1 MRIEFCCLSKRTFRV
16 NLGIICIEF
25 KSKLQQIRFP
35 NDLRKIVN
43 AVFETKNNHMK
54 IITDRDADYVISIDR
69 YLSSISLSN
78 SHTRESLEKIKKVM
92 VEISKKYEVA
102 IVIFYDESNEE
113 VKEIC
118 SHAEN
123 HNISIFYKTEDGN
136 IMFGRKPNS
145 QGYDIG
151 LSSP

>member
-16 NLGIICIEF
+16 SLGIISIEF
-25 KSKLQQIRFP
+25 KSKIQQICFP
-35 NDLRKIVN
+35 NDFRKVVN

-78 SHTRESLEKIKKVM
+78 SHTRESFEKIKKVM
-92 VEISKKYEVA
+92 EEISKKYEVA

-113 VKEIC
+113 VKELC

-123 HNISIFYKTEDGN
+123 QNISIFYRTKEGN
-136 IMFGRKPNS
+136 ITFGRKPNS
-145 QGYDIG
+145 QG
-151 LSSP
+151 